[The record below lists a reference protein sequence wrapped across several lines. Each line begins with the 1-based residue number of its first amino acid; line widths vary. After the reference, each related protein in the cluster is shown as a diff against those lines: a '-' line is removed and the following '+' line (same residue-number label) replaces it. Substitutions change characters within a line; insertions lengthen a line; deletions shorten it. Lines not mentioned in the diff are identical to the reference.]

1 MAIKSQAQ
9 LTTDIQTRL
18 ADNNAGLISAA
29 DVRENI
35 QNTVDSI
42 NYIVASGDFDATHP
56 FSGSNVRAKR
66 KTIGQNQFEFGI
78 FIAESG
84 IEFANAGGAN
94 RLQLIPYPGPSGIQH
109 NELSGLNTG
118 NPHKQYLHIN
128 GFNIATNNLPMGDA
142 WINSSGNASTLV
154 TNNRGI
160 KFTYVNN
167 TKELMNVGN
176 QTTVKFDIDSSTMY
190 SAKGAAQAWLRF
202 EGTSGNIIVNSSYN
216 ISSIQHINNG
226 NYKIFFAPNT
236 FTDANYVAIGHSNA
250 IAASGSAEDF
260 DVNTVGIVDRNR
272 NYLTFLVK
280 SDDNE
285 YVNARVNDLV
295 VFGNASGVI
304 PSSGVTIVNLP
315 T

>member
-42 NYIVASGDFDATHP
+42 NYVVASGDFDATHP

-66 KTIGQNQFEFGI
+66 VDLGGGQFNFGV

-84 IEFANAGGAN
+84 IRFPNNGNG
-94 RLQLIPYPGPSGIQH
+94 LQTIPYPGPGGIDH
-109 NELSGLNTG
+109 NLLEGLNTG
-118 NPHKQYLHIN
+118 NPHTRYMHIQGLN
-128 GFNIATNNLPMGDA
+128 PAIANMPMGTS
-142 WINSSGNASTLV
+142 WINSSGNLLA
-154 TNNRGI
+154 TNNRGV

-167 TKELMNVGN
+167 DKEIMNVGN
-176 QTTVKFDIDSSTMY
+176 KTTVQFDVDNSTMTT
-190 SAKGAAQAWLRF
+190 AKSTAQAWLRF
-202 EGTSGNIIVNSSYN
+202 QGTSGNIVVNSSYN
-216 ISSIQHINNG
+216 ISAVHHINNG
-226 NYKIFFAPNT
+226 HYKIFFATNT

-250 IAASGSAEDF
+250 IGASGSAEDF

-304 PSSGVTIVNLP
+304 PSTSPAIVNL
-315 T
+315 